1 MSIGYIE
8 ITFSNIFSLHPSSLK
23 TRSEQYRFTDEIK
36 ENPRNFPQK
45 SRKLE
50 IGSFKFR
57 QPSSYAGNMVI
68 LAREGVNKILNL
80 RGDHTPPLFLKDEI
94 IKPKYEEKNCN

>member
-23 TRSEQYRFTDEIK
+23 TRSEQNRFTNEIK
-36 ENPRNFPQK
+36 ENPRNFLQK

-68 LAREGVNKILNL
+68 LAREGVNKNPCLS
-80 RGDHTPPLFLKDEI
+80 GDQPPIPYF
-94 IKPKYEEKNCN
+94 